1 MSVNWLWCTAGEWIP
16 KFSLVI
22 IPHIRY
28 DQKCICKYTERNK
41 KKKNGTITYQNAIRA
56 LSLSGEI
63 MGEYFE
69 IFYLDFDNSLDFINM

>member
-1 MSVNWLWCTAGEWIP
+1 MIKNVYVNIQRE
-16 KFSLVI
+16 
-22 IPHIRY
+22 IR
-28 DQKCICKYTERNK
+28 

-69 IFYLDFDNSLDFINM
+69 IFYYLDFDNSLDFINM